1 MSSSEMKEYLCQHH
15 LPQLLESLLTGV
27 LYHHPDDPVSFLQ
40 SCLIRTRQLGGP
52 EAVTWDTFI
61 QPDRRQLSPTP
72 FEPAPEPP
80 RTVSSVPPTTPQIP
94 PKIAPIP
101 STPSVPPKIALAPIP
116 STPSVPPKI
125 ALAPIPSIPSVPPKI
140 ALAPIPSTPSVP
152 PKIALA
158 PIPSTPSV
166 PPKIAL
172 APIPSIPSVPPK
184 IALAPIPS
192 TPSNKTFQLYNIP
205 NNPNNTSNSSYNSTT
220 PHNKPHTLY
229 NITSTSN
236 NTINISYNTIIPQ
249 TTPSIPRTTAPVPQT
264 TTMVS
269 SIIKTT
275 PPGTS
280 PTAPEPRF
288 LPVPPPGPAVTP
300 SVHSVR
306 KDEGDTK
313 TFITVGPPSGPPPP
327 RVQSQ
332 VSIDSDSDMTE
343 TSGLLQEVSI
353 PPPQR
358 PRPLIIFIIGGP
370 ASGKGSQAARLAH
383 YFRFRVISLDEL
395 LRRQL
400 LSPASPSKKWE
411 VLSEM
416 MGHGELGPQ
425 VRTNQE
431 ETVSELSHH
440 LIGQKEVRGVIVDG
454 FPQDVHQA
462 LSFQEQTGSPDLVVL
477 LLCSNQTLRCRLQK
491 RAALLGLLGDNSSA
505 LRRRLETFQRD
516 IVSISRYY
524 RQLHLLIQVDADR
537 EEDVVLADLC
547 SAIRGKLCLQDVS
560 DPADDPE
567 CSSSVPVTPKTPV

>member
-61 QPDRRQLSPTP
+61 QADRRQLSPTP

-80 RTVSSVPPTTPQIP
+80 RT
-94 PKIAPIP
+94 
-101 STPSVPPKIALAPIP
+101 
-116 STPSVPPKI
+116 
-125 ALAPIPSIPSVPPKI
+125 
-140 ALAPIPSTPSVP
+140 
-152 PKIALA
+152 
-158 PIPSTPSV
+158 
-166 PPKIAL
+166 
-172 APIPSIPSVPPK
+172 
-184 IALAPIPS
+184 
-192 TPSNKTFQLYNIP
+192 NKTFQLYNIP
-205 NNPNNTSNSSYNSTT
+205 NNPNNTSNSPYNTT
-220 PHNKPHTLY
+220 NPHNKPHTLY
-229 NITSTSN
+229 NITNTSN
-236 NTINISYNTIIPQ
+236 NTIN
-249 TTPSIPRTTAPVPQT
+249 TPHNS
-264 TTMVS
+264 TM
-269 SIIKTT
+269 
-275 PPGTS
+275 
-280 PTAPEPRF
+280 
-288 LPVPPPGPAVTP
+288 TP

-313 TFITVGPPSGPPPP
+313 TFITIGPPSGPPPP

-353 PPPQR
+353 TPPQR

-383 YFRFRVISLDEL
+383 YFRFRVVSLDEL

-416 MGHGELGPQ
+416 MGHGELEPQ
-425 VRTNQE
+425 VKTNQE

-454 FPQDVHQA
+454 FPQDIHQA
-462 LSFQEQTGSPDLVVL
+462 LSFQEQIGSPDLVVL

-516 IVSISRYY
+516 IVSTSRYY